1 MHKPMLATA
10 AIAAVLGA
18 GGVAVA
24 QIATGVSN
32 PQPRSGSPANV
43 LAAGYKAV
51 PVAAGKDALE
61 NPIGIFKTYGFLDD
75 HATQASGLDTKT
87 EPDQNTYLVTDQ
99 PGRPDRG
106 LRLRPSLPDPGPRGL
121 RRVATPTSR
130 ASISTSGTPT
140 TGSRC

>member
-1 MHKPMLATA
+1 MLATA
-10 AIAAVLGA
+10 AVAAVLTA

-43 LAAGYKAV
+43 LAAGYRAV
-51 PVAAGKDALE
+51 PLAVGKDPLE

-87 EPDQNTYLVTDQ
+87 EPDQNTYLVTA
-99 PGRPDRG
+99 PTRAA
-106 LRLRPSLPDPGPRGL
+106 
-121 RRVATPTSR
+121 RRRTT
-130 ASISTSGTPT
+130 T
-140 TGSRC
+140 TGATS